1 MSQCGYANR
10 ETVLMFPIVRP
21 AEIARTRALLKAHEA
36 LPSGLGRERLGVMA
50 TTVPPGPRNFLGL
63 KNVRDFSDHTLEF
76 IESLHDRYGDIVS
89 FRMGPFRAFFF
100 YHPDQIR
107 EIVVTHWKKLPKM
120 KRQVKVLRQ
129 WDGNGLLLSEGEF
142 WQRQHRLIQPAFA
155 PKRFARYAEVMV
167 RCTKERLAAWETLS
181 EFAIDAEM
189 NTLTM
194 EIISE
199 TLFGSDVRSKS
210 KTLEEAVQTLSAI
223 SVDEMKRLLIPP
235 RWLPTTHNRK
245 KLWAMGVLD
254 DTIRGFIHARR
265 AAGTDQGDLLSML
278 LLATDEEA
286 EHNRMTDEQ
295 ARDEAM
301 VLFLAGHDTTA
312 AALIWTCYLLG
323 LHQEVQSKVIAEID
337 AVLAGREAT
346 YEDVPKLR
354 YLKQVIQE
362 SLRLYP
368 PAIGTFARENPEAL
382 TIGGV
387 HVPRGSF
394 LYTFSYVTHRDSR
407 WFPEPERFD
416 PDRFSPEREKI
427 VRPTVLLSLRP
438 ERPIRFQVTK
448 RSRAQ

>member
-1 MSQCGYANR
+1 
-10 ETVLMFPIVRP
+10 
-21 AEIARTRALLKAHEA
+21 
-36 LPSGLGRERLGVMA
+36 MA
-50 TTVPPGPRNFLGL
+50 TTIPPGPRNFLGL
-63 KNVRDFSDHTLEF
+63 KDVRDFSDHTLEF
-76 IESLHDRYGDIVS
+76 IQSLHDRYGAIVS

-107 EIVVTHWKKLPKM
+107 EIVVRHWKKLPKM

-142 WQRQHRLIQPAFA
+142 WQRQHRLVQPAFA
-155 PKRFARYAEVMV
+155 PKRFVKYAEVMV
-167 RCTKERLAAWETLS
+167 RRTKERLAAWETLS
-181 EFAIDAEM
+181 QITMDAEM

-199 TLFGSDVRSKS
+199 TLFGADVRSKS

-223 SVDEMKRLLIPP
+223 SVDEMKRLFITP
-235 RWLPTTHNRK
+235 RWLPTAHNRE

-254 DTIRGFIHARR
+254 DTIRGFIDARR
-265 AAGTDQGDLLSML
+265 AAGTHEGDLLSML
-278 LLATDEEA
+278 LLQNDLESEHEHMEPHAT
-286 EHNRMTDEQ
+286 RRTDEQ

-323 LHQEVQSKVIAEID
+323 LHPEVQRKVVTEID
-337 AVLAGREAT
+337 GVLAGRDAT

-368 PAIGTFARENPEAL
+368 PAIGTFARENPDAL

-387 HVPRGSF
+387 HVPGGYF
-394 LYTFSYVTHRDSR
+394 LYTFSY
-407 WFPEPERFD
+407 
-416 PDRFSPEREKI
+416 
-427 VRPTVLLSLRP
+427 
-438 ERPIRFQVTK
+438 
-448 RSRAQ
+448 